1 MTCFYVVFWFQHYFH
16 PVCLLEPF
24 LLCRERRGRRRKWT
38 VAVRGLTYYIRVCVC
53 TYVHSARRSPM
64 PMAQPRATVNLTTSR
79 ELLLLSIINYET
91 TLITSQPQCR
101 ANNGVP
107 SLGTCNQIVVDGS
120 IITLGTAEALFTRM
134 LWNNL
139 STQGIASASSYLNS
153 HT

>member
-1 MTCFYVVFWFQHYFH
+1 M
-16 PVCLLEPF
+16 
-24 LLCRERRGRRRKWT
+24 
-38 VAVRGLTYYIRVCVC
+38 
-53 TYVHSARRSPM
+53 
-64 PMAQPRATVNLTTSR
+64 

-139 STQGIASASSYLNS
+139 STQGTASTSRNLNS
-153 HT
+153 QHSNCFILTESLVFHCKFIIF